1 MIRYENENNL
11 VHASDYDFNQKVVEA
26 VALARSAENVRNYI
40 DYLGNGKDIQEI
52 RNNKS
57 VSRINQR
64 REGLVMRDREDDER

>member
-40 DYLGNGKDIQEI
+40 DYLGNGKDIQEV

-64 REGLVMRDREDDER
+64 REGLVIRDREDDER